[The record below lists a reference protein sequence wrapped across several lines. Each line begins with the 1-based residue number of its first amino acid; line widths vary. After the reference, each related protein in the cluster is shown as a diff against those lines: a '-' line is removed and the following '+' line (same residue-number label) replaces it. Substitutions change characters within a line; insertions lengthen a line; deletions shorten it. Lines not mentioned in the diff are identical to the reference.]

1 MMYYTIFMHIHPKN
15 RVEEKVFVMSKI
27 KLILFT
33 AIFLMISGCAT
44 EGQQGSTENQQS
56 GNEEKVQETD
66 KSSVDFSNS
75 DDETATKKGLAGTVV
90 YVVDGDTFDIQLA
103 NGKKERVRLTLV
115 DTPETKHPRLGVQP
129 FGPEASAY
137 TKKLLTDKKV
147 SLEMDVQERDR
158 YGRVLAYVWLDGKLV
173 NEQLIAKGLARVA
186 VFPPNTKYVDR
197 FEQVQQKA
205 REQRL
210 GIWSVEDYVTDRG
223 YNAESAKQ
231 EKKASPAGDCKIKGN
246 ISSSG
251 EKIYHVPGNRSY
263 EITKPEQM
271 FCTKEEAEA
280 AGFRAAK
287 R

>member
-1 MMYYTIFMHIHPKN
+1 
-15 RVEEKVFVMSKI
+15 MSKI
-27 KLILFT
+27 KLILLT
-33 AIFLMISGCAT
+33 AIFLMVSGCAI
-44 EGQQGSTENQQS
+44 EEQQGSTENQQS
-56 GNEEKVQETD
+56 DNAGKVQETD
-66 KSSVDFSNS
+66 KSAAFNSN
-75 DDETATKKGLAGTVV
+75 DETDSDKGLAGTVV
-90 YVVDGDTFDIQLA
+90 YVVDGDTFDVQLA
-103 NGKKERVRLTLV
+103 NGKKERVRMTLV

-137 TKKLLTDKKV
+137 TKTLLTDKKV

-158 YGRVLAYVWLDGKLV
+158 YGRVLAYVWLNDKLV

-197 FEQVQQKA
+197 FERVQQKA

-223 YNAESAKQ
+223 YNTESVKQ
-231 EKKASPAGDCKIKGN
+231 EKRTAPADDCKIKGN

-251 EKIYHVPGNRSY
+251 EKIYHIPGNQSY
-263 EITKPEQM
+263 DITKPEQM
-271 FCTKEEAEA
+271 FCTKAEAEA